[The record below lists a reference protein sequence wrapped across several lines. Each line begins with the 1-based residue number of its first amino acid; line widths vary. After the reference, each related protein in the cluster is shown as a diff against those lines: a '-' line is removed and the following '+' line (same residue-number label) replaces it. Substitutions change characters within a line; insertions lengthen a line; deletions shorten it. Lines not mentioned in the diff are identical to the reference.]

1 MPFQQATKN
10 RFLQFDIKVTTESG
24 FTMYKNNK
32 PGRERDTGLRRN
44 VHQYKNNKPGREPF
58 SRDESSACRFKSSAY
73 CVKEPSGINGFRPGD
88 HFFGASFFHQFSF
101 IHDKDAVAYIAYQRK
116 IMGDE

>member
-24 FTMYKNNK
+24 FIMYKNKLLKALCESGVLFSYKK
-32 PGRERDTGLRRN
+32 PL
-44 VHQYKNNKPGREPF
+44 Q
-58 SRDESSACRFKSSAY
+58 KSE
-73 CVKEPSGINGFRPGD
+73 VKESINGFRPGD

-116 IMGDE
+116 IMGNE

>member
-1 MPFQQATKN
+1 MPFQRTTKN

-24 FTMYKNNK
+24 FIM
-32 PGRERDTGLRRN
+32 
-44 VHQYKNNKPGREPF
+44 HKNNKPGREPF

-88 HFFGASFFHQFSF
+88 QFFGASFFHQFSF

-116 IMGDE
+116 IMGNE